1 MQRRHHAA
9 AALGAALLC
18 GKTDTKTSNNLVDPR
33 KQTSVYVGIWL
44 ANHQKCTN
52 RIIPIDAETDLSP
65 PSEIVV
71 KSEAATADPNRTIR

>member
-1 MQRRHHAA
+1 MPLQLLELHYYAA
-9 AALGAALLC
+9 KLTLKLLTILLILES
-18 GKTDTKTSNNLVDPR
+18 KFPFT
-33 KQTSVYVGIWL
+33 L
-44 ANHQKCTN
+44 AFGCNQPKCTN